1 MNFRI
6 FNKTSLLVLFIVLT
20 VVALYVF
27 LKPDEPAEKVKL
39 PVSVFSP
46 EEYFVR
52 TMSLDQ
58 KIAQLLIVGFFPSPG
73 NTRVKSFLAEYP
85 VGGFILYKRNFD
97 RLSELKQLTGQLKS
111 WNRTNPLPL
120 LISLDEE
127 GGTVS
132 RLPSECPRFP
142 DARDIGRL
150 NDPSVSYKIALMMG
164 RELAHAG
171 INMNYAPVFDVLSN
185 PLNRFL
191 FFRSFGKTPDL
202 VAVHG
207 ISTIRGMR
215 SSRVLAV
222 AKHFPGHGDTDL
234 DSHGKLPVIRADKKT
249 LLERELVPYRYAIA
263 EGLDAVMVGHLSYP
277 DVDTTGTPA
286 SLSEIFMK
294 DILRGELGYEGI
306 IITDEIEMQAFMSYH
321 DSVEATAV
329 QSILAGADMLMVGHT
344 LSVQTRVMKAL
355 KRAVADG
362 TISYSKIN
370 EKVRRIL
377 AVKLKYCLSHREST
391 NRISDPELQSFRRD
405 YREMMSR
412 YFPSITKK
420 DSAHAY

>member
-1 MNFRI
+1 MNFRFFKKI
-6 FNKTSLLVLFIVLT
+6 SLLVLFILLT
-20 VVALYVF
+20 IIALYII
-27 LKPDEPAEKVKL
+27 LKPKEPAEKIKI
-39 PVSVFSP
+39 PVSVLSP
-46 EEYFVR
+46 EEYFIR
-52 TMSLDQ
+52 SMSLDQ
-58 KIAQLLIVGFFPSPG
+58 KIAQLLIVGFFRSPG
-73 NTRVKSFLAEYP
+73 NTRVKSFLADYP

-97 RLSELKQLTGQLKS
+97 SLTELQHLTGQLKS

-150 NDPSVSYKIALMMG
+150 NDPSFSYKIALMMG

-171 INMNYAPVFDVLSN
+171 INLNYAPVFDVLSN

-191 FFRSFGKTPDL
+191 FFRSFGKSPDL
-202 VAVHG
+202 VAAHG
-207 ISTIRGMR
+207 IATIRGMR
-215 SSRVLAV
+215 TSRVLAV

-234 DSHGKLPVIRADKKT
+234 DSHGKLPVIHTDKKT
-249 LLERELVPYRYAIA
+249 LSERELVPYRNAIA
-263 EGLDAVMVGHLSYP
+263 EGLDAVMVGHLSFP
-277 DVDTTGTPA
+277 DIDTTGTPA

-294 DILRGELGYEGI
+294 NILRGELGYEGI

-329 QSILAGADMLMVGHT
+329 RSILAGADMLMIGHT
-344 LSVQTRVMKAL
+344 QSIQIRVMKAL
-355 KRAVADG
+355 KRAVKEG
-362 TISYSKIN
+362 TVSESLIN

-377 AVKLKYCLSHREST
+377 AVKLKYCLSHQENPNPIR
-391 NRISDPELQSFRRD
+391 DPELQAFRSE
-405 YREMMSR
+405 YHSVMSR
-412 YFPSITKK
+412 YFPSTLKK
-420 DSAHAY
+420 DSIYAD